1 LLGVAPADDLCRR
14 FKEADDFSFRMR
26 VAAQHTRPCLLDHLF
41 DPGRHAFQLFLDSL
55 QRGLLQHI
63 GGTFHSFRNVLDKA
77 LRLPHHSHSRC
88 QQFLVQ
94 TLHPLLSLLAFA
106 AAGAR
111 NLHHAQLNTAR
122 PVAQLRPHF
131 AGHFRGPLHQ
141 TRQHT
146 HPVSQQATVGRIV
159 NVGFHHGGIHS
170 QFAALD
176 DLLLLCDRHQPPM
189 QLFHRFGP
197 QLPRQPA
204 QRLIVRNFSAA
215 NACELP
221 LDEIGTHL
229 PVQLI
234 KAPVEHVLERQQS
247 QHNLGWRAFPTA
259 GLALLTAFG

>member
-1 LLGVAPADDLCRR
+1 
-14 FKEADDFSFRMR
+14 MR

-159 NVGFHHGGIHS
+159 NVGFHHGRIHAHAPTLNHFVLQRQRHHSLMNLFDDIRTQSTGLTAQSLGI
-170 QFAALD
+170 
-176 DLLLLCDRHQPPM
+176 RH
-189 QLFHRFGP
+189 FGGADA
-197 QLPRQPA
+197 R
-204 QRLIVRNFSAA
+204 
-215 NACELP
+215 ELP
-221 LDEIGTHL
+221 VNQIGAHFPLDHRKTPI
-229 PVQLI
+229 
-234 KAPVEHVLERQQS
+234 ADVLQQKHT
-247 QHNLGWRAFPTA
+247 QHDLGRDAQSSARP
-259 GLALLTAFG
+259 ALRVPF